1 MPLAPSAVE
10 GPLNGIVV
18 VDLTRV
24 LAGPFCT
31 MVLAELGARVIKVEV
46 PERGDDS
53 RQYGPFVNGKSA
65 YYMSLN
71 RSKESIAL
79 NLKEDAD
86 CEIFEALVAQADVLI
101 ENYRP
106 GTMSKLGYSWETLHT
121 RYPRLIYAAASGFGQ
136 TGPYAQRPAYDVI
149 VQAMGGV
156 MSMTGHP
163 GMPPARVGT
172 SVGDITAGLF
182 SAIGI
187 NAALYHR
194 SSTGEGM
201 YLDVSMLDCQVAICE
216 NAVARYHATNEVP
229 GPAGAR
235 NPSITPFESYATKD
249 DFIVIAAGN
258 DALFADL
265 AETLGRPDLADDPR
279 FDSNTTRTANAEVL
293 KEEMERALKSRGRD
307 EWLRIF
313 DEAGIPCGPIN
324 NVRDVVED
332 SQIRHRNMIVVA
344 EDAIAGKVHISGNP
358 IKTSAFPDPDSRT
371 PSPELDQHREVL
383 LAELGLEPAST

>member
-1 MPLAPSAVE
+1 MALHPSSVE
-10 GPLNGIVV
+10 GPLNGVTVI
-18 VDLTRV
+18 DLTRV

-31 MVLAELGARVIKVEV
+31 MVLADLGARVIKVEM
-46 PERGDDS
+46 PETGDDS

-71 RSKESIAL
+71 RNKESVAI
-79 NLKEDAD
+79 NLKSDAD
-86 CEIFEALVAQADVLI
+86 RLIFDALVAQADVLI

-106 GTMSKLGYSWETLHT
+106 GTMAKLGYDWATLHA
-121 RYPRLIYAAASGFGQ
+121 RHPRLIYAAASGFGQ

-182 SAIGI
+182 SSIGI
-187 NAALYHR
+187 NAALFHR
-194 SSTGEGM
+194 ATTGEGM
-201 YLDVSMLDCQVAICE
+201 YLDISMLDCQVAICE
-216 NAVARYHATNEVP
+216 NAIARYHATGSVP

-258 DALFADL
+258 DTLFAKL
-265 AETLGRPDLADDPR
+265 ADTIGRPDLADDPR
-279 FDSNTTRTANAEVL
+279 FDSNTTRTTNAAIL
-293 KEEMERALKSRGRD
+293 KEEMEAALKAQSRDHWFGV
-307 EWLRIF
+307 F
-313 DEAGIPCGPIN
+313 AAAGIPCGPIN
-324 NVRDVVED
+324 NIQNVVDDPQVNE
-332 SQIRHRNMIVVA
+332 RNMIVEA
-344 EDAIAGKVHISGNP
+344 EDAIAGTVRMPGNP
-358 IKTSAFPDPDSRT
+358 IKMSGFEDPRQRA
-371 PSPELDQHREVL
+371 PSPQLDEHRSAL
-383 LAELGLEPAST
+383 LSELGLA

>member
-1 MPLAPSAVE
+1 MALTPSSVE
-10 GPLNGIVV
+10 GPLNGVIVI
-18 VDLTRV
+18 DLTRV

-31 MVLAELGARVIKVEV
+31 MVLADLGARVIKVEM
-46 PERGDDS
+46 PNTGDDS

-71 RSKESIAL
+71 RGKESVAL
-79 NLKEDAD
+79 NLKNDD
-86 CEIFEALVAQADVLI
+86 DRGIFDALVAEADVLI

-106 GTMSKLGYSWETLHT
+106 GTMAKLGYDWDTLHA
-121 RYPRLIYAAASGFGQ
+121 RHPRLIYAAASGFGQ

-182 SAIGI
+182 SSIGI

-194 SSTGEGM
+194 ATTGEGM
-201 YLDVSMLDCQVAICE
+201 YLDISMLDCQVAICE
-216 NAVARYHATNEVP
+216 NAIARYQATGKVP

-258 DALFADL
+258 DALFAKL
-265 AETLGRPDLADDPR
+265 AETIDRPDLAEDPR
-279 FDSNTTRTANAEVL
+279 FDSNTTRTTNAAVL
-293 KEEMERALKSRGRD
+293 KDEMEAALAARSRD
-307 EWLRIF
+307 EWFRIF

-324 NVRDVVED
+324 NIKNVVED
-332 SQIRHRNMIVVA
+332 PQVNERNMIVAAKDAVA
-344 EDAIAGKVHISGNP
+344 GTVRMPGNP
-358 IKTSAFPDPDSRT
+358 IKMSNFEDRSERS
-371 PSPELDQHREVL
+371 PSPELDEHRASL
-383 LAELGLEPAST
+383 LSELGLA

>member
-1 MPLAPSAVE
+1 MALTPSSVE
-10 GPLNGIVV
+10 GPLNGVTVI
-18 VDLTRV
+18 DLTRV

-31 MVLAELGARVIKVEV
+31 MVLADLGARVIKVEM
-46 PERGDDS
+46 PNTGDDS

-71 RSKESIAL
+71 RGKESVAL
-79 NLKEDAD
+79 NLKNDD
-86 CEIFEALVAQADVLI
+86 DRGIFDALVAEADVLI

-106 GTMSKLGYSWETLHT
+106 GTMAKLSYDWDTLHA
-121 RYPRLIYAAASGFGQ
+121 RHPRLIYAAASGFGQ

-182 SAIGI
+182 SSIGI

-194 SSTGEGM
+194 ATTGQGM
-201 YLDVSMLDCQVAICE
+201 YLDISMLDCQVAICE
-216 NAVARYHATNEVP
+216 NAIARYQATGKVP

-258 DALFADL
+258 DALFAKL
-265 AETLGRPDLADDPR
+265 AETINRPDLAEDPR
-279 FDSNTTRTANAEVL
+279 FDSNTTRTTNAAVL
-293 KEEMERALKSRGRD
+293 KDEMEAALAARSRD
-307 EWLRIF
+307 EWFRIF

-324 NVRDVVED
+324 NIQNVVED
-332 SQIRHRNMIVVA
+332 PQVNQRNMIVAA
-344 EDAIAGKVHISGNP
+344 EDAVAGTVRMPGSP
-358 IKTSAFPDPDSRT
+358 IKMSNFEDPSERS
-371 PSPELDQHREVL
+371 PSPELDEHRASL
-383 LAELGLEPAST
+383 LSELGLA

>member
-1 MPLAPSAVE
+1 MALTPSSVE
-10 GPLNGIVV
+10 GPLNGVTVI
-18 VDLTRV
+18 DLTRV

-31 MVLAELGARVIKVEV
+31 MVLADLGARVIKVEM
-46 PERGDDS
+46 PNTGDDS

-71 RSKESIAL
+71 RGKESVAL
-79 NLKEDAD
+79 NLKNDD
-86 CEIFEALVAQADVLI
+86 DRGIFDALVAEADVLI

-106 GTMSKLGYSWETLHT
+106 GTMAKLGYDWDTLHA
-121 RYPRLIYAAASGFGQ
+121 RHPRLIYAAASGFGQ
-136 TGPYAQRPAYDVI
+136 TGHYAQRPAYDVI

-182 SAIGI
+182 SSIGI

-194 SSTGEGM
+194 ATTGQGM
-201 YLDVSMLDCQVAICE
+201 YLDISMLDCQVAICE
-216 NAVARYHATNEVP
+216 NAIARYQATGKVP

-258 DALFADL
+258 DALFAKL
-265 AETLGRPDLADDPR
+265 AETINRPDLAEDPR
-279 FDSNTTRTANAEVL
+279 FDSNTTRTTNAAVL
-293 KEEMERALKSRGRD
+293 KDEMEAALAARSRD
-307 EWLRIF
+307 EWFRIF

-324 NVRDVVED
+324 NIQNVVED
-332 SQIRHRNMIVVA
+332 PQVNQRNMIVAA
-344 EDAIAGKVHISGNP
+344 EDAVAGTVRMPGSP
-358 IKTSAFPDPDSRT
+358 IKMSNFEDPSERS
-371 PSPELDQHREVL
+371 PSPELDEHRASL
-383 LAELGLEPAST
+383 LSELGLA

>member
-1 MPLAPSAVE
+1 MALTPSSVE
-10 GPLNGIVV
+10 GPLNGVIVI
-18 VDLTRV
+18 DLTRV

-31 MVLAELGARVIKVEV
+31 MVLADLGARVIKVEM
-46 PERGDDS
+46 PNTGDDS

-71 RSKESIAL
+71 RGKESVAL
-79 NLKEDAD
+79 NLKNDD
-86 CEIFEALVAQADVLI
+86 DRGIFDALVAEADVLI

-106 GTMSKLGYSWETLHT
+106 GTMAKLGYDWDTLHA
-121 RYPRLIYAAASGFGQ
+121 RHPRLIYAAASGFGQ

-182 SAIGI
+182 SSIGI

-194 SSTGEGM
+194 ATTGEGM
-201 YLDVSMLDCQVAICE
+201 YLDISMLDCQVAICE
-216 NAVARYHATNEVP
+216 NAIARYQATGKVP

-258 DALFADL
+258 DALFAKL
-265 AETLGRPDLADDPR
+265 AETIDRPDLAEDPR
-279 FDSNTTRTANAEVL
+279 FDSNTTRTTNAAVL
-293 KEEMERALKSRGRD
+293 KDEMEAALAARSRD
-307 EWLRIF
+307 EWFRIF

-324 NVRDVVED
+324 NIKNVVED
-332 SQIRHRNMIVVA
+332 PQVNERNMIVAAKDAVA
-344 EDAIAGKVHISGNP
+344 GTVRMPGSP
-358 IKTSAFPDPDSRT
+358 IKMSNFEDRSERS
-371 PSPELDQHREVL
+371 PSPELDEHRASL
-383 LAELGLEPAST
+383 LSELGLA

>member
-1 MPLAPSAVE
+1 MALNPSSVE
-10 GPLNGIVV
+10 GPLNGVTVI
-18 VDLTRV
+18 DLTRV

-31 MVLAELGARVIKVEV
+31 MVLADLGARVIKVEM
-46 PERGDDS
+46 PETGDDS

-71 RSKESIAL
+71 RNKESIAL
-79 NLKEDAD
+79 NLKGDAD
-86 CEIFEALVAQADVLI
+86 RRIFDALLEQVDVLI

-106 GTMSKLGYSWETLHT
+106 GTMAKLGYDWATLHA
-121 RYPRLIYAAASGFGQ
+121 RHPRLIYAAASGFGQ

-163 GMPPARVGT
+163 GMPAARVGT

-182 SAIGI
+182 SSIGI

-194 SSTGEGM
+194 ATSGEGIF
-201 YLDVSMLDCQVAICE
+201 LDISMLDCQVAICE
-216 NAVARYHATNEVP
+216 NAIARYQATGNVP

-258 DALFADL
+258 DALFVKL
-265 AETLGRPDLADDPR
+265 AETIGRPDLAADPR
-279 FDSNTTRTANAEVL
+279 FDSNTTRTTNAAVL
-293 KEEMERALKSRGRD
+293 KDEMEAALAAQSRD
-307 EWLRIF
+307 DWSRIF
-313 DEAGIPCGPIN
+313 DEAGSPCGPIN
-324 NVRDVVED
+324 NIQNVIED
-332 SQIRHRNMIVVA
+332 PQVNERNMIVEA
-344 EDAIAGKVHISGNP
+344 EDAIAGTVKMPGNP
-358 IKTSAFPDPDSRT
+358 IKMSNFEDRRARS
-371 PSPELDQHREVL
+371 PSPALDEHRSVL
-383 LAELGLEPAST
+383 LSELGLA

>member
-1 MPLAPSAVE
+1 MVLKPSGVE
-10 GPLNGIVV
+10 GPLNGVTVI
-18 VDLTRV
+18 DLTRV

-31 MVLAELGARVIKVEV
+31 MVLSDLGARVIKVEM
-46 PERGDDS
+46 PETGDDS

-71 RSKESIAL
+71 RGKESIAI
-79 NLKEDAD
+79 NLKSDSD
-86 CEIFEALVAQADVLI
+86 RLIFDTLLEHADVLI

-106 GTMSKLGYSWETLHT
+106 GTMAKLGYDWDTLHA
-121 RYPRLIYAAASGFGQ
+121 RHPRLIYAAASGFGQ

-182 SAIGI
+182 SSIGI
-187 NAALYHR
+187 NAALFHR
-194 SSTGEGM
+194 ATTNEGM
-201 YLDVSMLDCQVAICE
+201 YLDISMLDCQVAICE
-216 NAVARYHATNEVP
+216 NAIARYHATGNVP

-258 DALFADL
+258 DALFAKL
-265 AETLGRPDLADDPR
+265 AETIGRPELAADAR
-279 FDSNTTRTANAEVL
+279 FDSNTTRTTNAAVL
-293 KEEMERALKSRGRD
+293 KEEMEAALAAKSRD
-307 EWLRIF
+307 EWFRIF
-313 DEAGIPCGPIN
+313 DDAGIPCGPIN
-324 NVRDVVED
+324 N
-332 SQIRHRNMIVVA
+332 IREVA
-344 EDAIAGKVHISGNP
+344 EDIQVNERAMIVAADDPVAGTVKMPGNP
-358 IKTSAFPDPDSRT
+358 IKMSSFADRRERS
-371 PSPELDQHREVL
+371 PSPALDENRTNL
-383 LAELGLEPAST
+383 LTELGLA

>member
-1 MPLAPSAVE
+1 MALTPSSVE
-10 GPLNGIVV
+10 GPLNGVIVI
-18 VDLTRV
+18 DLTRV

-31 MVLAELGARVIKVEV
+31 MVLADLGARVIKVEM
-46 PERGDDS
+46 PNTGDDS

-71 RSKESIAL
+71 RGKESVAL
-79 NLKEDAD
+79 NLKNDD
-86 CEIFEALVAQADVLI
+86 DRGIFDALVAEADVLI

-106 GTMSKLGYSWETLHT
+106 GTMAKLGYDWDTLHA
-121 RYPRLIYAAASGFGQ
+121 RHPRLIYAAASGFGQ

-182 SAIGI
+182 SSIGI

-194 SSTGEGM
+194 ATTGEGM
-201 YLDVSMLDCQVAICE
+201 YLDISMLDCQVAICE
-216 NAVARYHATNEVP
+216 NAIARYQATGKVP

-258 DALFADL
+258 DALFAKL
-265 AETLGRPDLADDPR
+265 AETIDRPDLAEDPR
-279 FDSNTTRTANAEVL
+279 FDSNTTRTTNAAVL
-293 KEEMERALKSRGRD
+293 KDEMEAALAARSRD
-307 EWLRIF
+307 EWFRIF

-324 NVRDVVED
+324 NIKNVVED
-332 SQIRHRNMIVVA
+332 PQVNERNMIVAAKDAVA
-344 EDAIAGKVHISGNP
+344 GTVRMPGSP
-358 IKTSAFPDPDSRT
+358 IKMSTFEDRSERS
-371 PSPELDQHREVL
+371 PSPELDEHRASL
-383 LAELGLEPAST
+383 LRELGLA

>member
-1 MPLAPSAVE
+1 MALNPSSVE
-10 GPLNGIVV
+10 GPLNGVTVI
-18 VDLTRV
+18 DLTRV

-31 MVLAELGARVIKVEV
+31 MVLADLGARVIKVEM
-46 PERGDDS
+46 PETGDDS

-71 RSKESIAL
+71 RGKESIAL
-79 NLKEDAD
+79 NLKSDAD
-86 CEIFEALVAQADVLI
+86 RAILDSLLEHADVLI

-106 GTMSKLGYSWETLHT
+106 RTMAKLGYDWTTLHA

-182 SAIGI
+182 CSIGI
-187 NAALYHR
+187 NAALFHR
-194 SSTGEGM
+194 ATTNEGM
-201 YLDVSMLDCQVAICE
+201 YLDISMLDCQVAICE
-216 NAVARYHATNEVP
+216 NAIARYHATGNVP

-258 DALFADL
+258 DALFAKL
-265 AETLGRPDLADDPR
+265 AETIGRAELAKDPR
-279 FDSNTTRTANAEVL
+279 FDSNTTRTTNAAVL
-293 KEEMERALKSRGRD
+293 KEEMEAALAARSRD
-307 EWLRIF
+307 QWFRIF

-324 NVRDVVED
+324 SIRDVADDV
-332 SQIRHRNMIVVA
+332 QVNQRNMIVET
-344 EDAIAGKVHISGNP
+344 EDAVAGTVKMSGSP
-358 IKTSAFPDPDSRT
+358 IKMSEFADRPTRS
-371 PSPELDQHREVL
+371 PSPVLDEHRAGL
-383 LAELGLEPAST
+383 LSELGLT

>member
-1 MPLAPSAVE
+1 MPLAPSPVE

-18 VDLTRV
+18 VDLTRI

-31 MVLAELGARVIKVEV
+31 MVLADLGARVIKVEV
-46 PERGDDS
+46 PGPGDDA

-65 YYMSLN
+65 YFMSLN

-86 CEIFEALVAQADVLI
+86 RRIFEALVAQADVLI

-106 GTMSKLGYSWETLHT
+106 GTMSKLGYDWETLHA

-163 GMPPARVGT
+163 DMPPARVGT

-182 SAIGI
+182 STIGI

-194 SSTGEGM
+194 SATGEGM

-216 NAVARYHATNEVP
+216 NAVARYHATRKIP
-229 GPAGAR
+229 GPTGAR

-258 DALFADL
+258 NALFAKL
-265 AETLGRPDLADDPR
+265 VETLGRSELADDPR
-279 FDSNTTRTANAEVL
+279 FDSNTTRTANADVL
-293 KEEMERALKSRGRD
+293 KEEMEKALKSRSRD
-307 EWLRIF
+307 EWIRVF
-313 DEAGIPCGPIN
+313 DGAGIPCGPIN

-332 SQIRHRNMIVVA
+332 SQVKHRNMIVAA
-344 EDAIAGKVHISGNP
+344 EDAIAGTVHMSGNP
-358 IKTSAFPDPDSRT
+358 IKTSAFPDPDSRA
-371 PSPELDQHREVL
+371 PSPELDEHREVL
-383 LAELGLEPAST
+383 LAELGLEHANN

>member
-1 MPLAPSAVE
+1 MALNPSSVE
-10 GPLNGIVV
+10 GPLNGVTVI
-18 VDLTRV
+18 DLTRV

-31 MVLAELGARVIKVEV
+31 MVLADLGARVIKVEM
-46 PERGDDS
+46 PETGDDS

-71 RSKESIAL
+71 RNKESIAL
-79 NLKEDAD
+79 NLKGDAD
-86 CEIFEALVAQADVLI
+86 RRIFNALLEQADVLI

-106 GTMSKLGYSWETLHT
+106 GTMAKLGYDWATLHA
-121 RYPRLIYAAASGFGQ
+121 RHPRLIYAAASGFGQ

-163 GMPPARVGT
+163 GMPAARVGT

-182 SAIGI
+182 SSIGI

-194 SSTGEGM
+194 ATSGEGM
-201 YLDVSMLDCQVAICE
+201 FLDISMLDCQVAICE
-216 NAVARYHATNEVP
+216 NAIARYQATGNVP

-258 DALFADL
+258 DALFVKLAEAIGRSDL
-265 AETLGRPDLADDPR
+265 AADPR
-279 FDSNTTRTANAEVL
+279 FDSNTTRTTNAAVL
-293 KEEMERALKSRGRD
+293 KEEMEAALAAQSRD
-307 EWLRIF
+307 DWSRIF

-324 NVRDVVED
+324 NIQNVVED
-332 SQIRHRNMIVVA
+332 PQVNERNMIVAA
-344 EDAIAGKVHISGNP
+344 EDAVAGTVKMPGNP
-358 IKTSAFPDPDSRT
+358 IKMSNFEDLRARS
-371 PSPELDQHREVL
+371 PSPALDEHRSAL
-383 LAELGLEPAST
+383 LSELGLG

>member
-1 MPLAPSAVE
+1 MALTPSSVE
-10 GPLNGIVV
+10 GPLNGVTVI
-18 VDLTRV
+18 DLTRV

-31 MVLAELGARVIKVEV
+31 MVLADLGARVIKVEM
-46 PERGDDS
+46 PNTGDDS

-71 RSKESIAL
+71 RGKESVAL
-79 NLKEDAD
+79 NLKNDD
-86 CEIFEALVAQADVLI
+86 DRGIFDALVAEADVLI

-106 GTMSKLGYSWETLHT
+106 GTMAKLGYDWDTLHA
-121 RYPRLIYAAASGFGQ
+121 RHPRLIYAAASGFGQ

-182 SAIGI
+182 SSIGI

-194 SSTGEGM
+194 ATTGQGM
-201 YLDVSMLDCQVAICE
+201 YLDISMLDCQVAICE
-216 NAVARYHATNEVP
+216 NAIARYQATGKVP

-258 DALFADL
+258 DALFAKL
-265 AETLGRPDLADDPR
+265 AETINRPDLAEDPR
-279 FDSNTTRTANAEVL
+279 FDSNTTRTTNAAVL
-293 KEEMERALKSRGRD
+293 KDEMEAALAARSRD
-307 EWLRIF
+307 EWFGIF

-324 NVRDVVED
+324 NIQNVVED
-332 SQIRHRNMIVVA
+332 PQVNQRNMIVAA
-344 EDAIAGKVHISGNP
+344 EDAVAGTVRMPGSP
-358 IKTSAFPDPDSRT
+358 IKMSNFEDPSERS
-371 PSPELDQHREVL
+371 PSPELDEHRASL
-383 LAELGLEPAST
+383 LSELGLA